1 MRANRPPAVTFVA
14 VANMI
19 FGVFGMLCAC
29 FKGAVMAIMASISAN
44 DPDPLLQGIGQYWE
58 FILRNI
64 PAYVP
69 VEIGLSIYYL
79 VISVLA
85 IVGSIGLL
93 SLRNWGRILS
103 LVFGMSMI
111 LVQFADLLFF
121 FAFVNPVLNRFEG
134 RQNAFG
140 GDGLMGTGF
149 LESTSSLLAL
159 IYAIVVVILLFLP
172 TVSAAFA
179 LSPGRF
185 PDGDWD
191 EQ

>member
-19 FGVFGMLCAC
+19 FGVLGILCAC
-29 FKGAVMAIMASISAN
+29 FNGVIMAFMASISAN
-44 DPDPLLQGIGQYWE
+44 DPDPMLQGIGQYWD
-58 FILRNI
+58 FIVRNI

-85 IVGSIGLL
+85 ITGSIGLL
-93 SLRNWGRILS
+93 SLRNWGRMLS
-103 LVFGMSMI
+103 LIFGISMI
-111 LVQFADLLFF
+111 LVQFAYLLFF

-134 RQNAFG
+134 RQGAFG
-140 GDGLMGTGF
+140 GDGIMGTGF
-149 LESTSSLLAL
+149 LEAGSSLLAL

-172 TVSAAFA
+172 SVSAAFA
-179 LSPGRF
+179 FPPGRF
-185 PDGDWD
+185 PDGDWG
-191 EQ
+191 EP